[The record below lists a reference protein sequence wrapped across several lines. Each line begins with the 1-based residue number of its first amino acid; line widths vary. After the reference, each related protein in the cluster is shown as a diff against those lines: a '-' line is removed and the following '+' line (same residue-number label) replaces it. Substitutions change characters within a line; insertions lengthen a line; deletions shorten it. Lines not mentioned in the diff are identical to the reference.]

1 MAGNILFLFENGNL
15 TNNITKVLNANP
27 KCRADMW
34 LHNDCYLHVNH
45 VNGKSNLFVSKIV
58 LKVVQELEK
67 YKMNAGDT

>member
-1 MAGNILFLFENGNL
+1 MAGNILLLFENGNL

-34 LHNDCYLHVNH
+34 LHDDRYLHVN
-45 VNGKSNLFVSKIV
+45 GTSNLFVSKIV

-67 YKMNAGDT
+67 NKINAGDM

>member
-1 MAGNILFLFENGNL
+1 MAGNILLLFENGNL

-34 LHNDCYLHVNH
+34 LHNDCYLHVN
-45 VNGKSNLFVSKIV
+45 GTSNLFVSKIV

-67 YKMNAGDT
+67 NKMNAGDT